1 MTDKEY
7 LRIRVYYKYNNLLIK
22 RIPDFIYCYLL
33 SNPELEPIYLSAD
46 INIKNLL
53 NYISIETQRDNSLEQ
68 SIIKFIEG
76 E

>member
-22 RIPDFIYCYLL
+22 RIPDFIYSYLL
-33 SNPELEPIYLSAD
+33 SKPELEPIYLSAD
-46 INIKNLL
+46 INIENLL
-53 NYISIETQRDNSLEQ
+53 NYISKETLKDNSLEQ